1 MPRRLLVLAFAT
13 LLGGGAFG
21 QDAPAD
27 APATAAD
34 TRIAELQTAGYYEL
48 VARAQALGLAV
59 TGAVADLRTRIAQAE
74 GIVLPPETPAKEKT
88 LTIDSAQEAGLVTVD
103 APGDGKLLRL
113 SGGLQ
118 VTLVD
123 KEKKVTHVIQAG
135 ELWYDQANEEMTA
148 RGQVVYTMIRETS
161 TEVFRGES
169 LTFRLSDSQG
179 IFYGGASDR
188 SRTVGDQTLTF
199 RYRGDAIRRSAAD
212 LVVLD
217 AGTIT
222 SSLGT
227 DPYYQIKA
235 KKIWVLAPGEWG
247 LQDAWLY
254 LGRIPVFYFPFFF
267 QPGDEFFFNPV
278 LSFPDAGDRRG
289 TSLQTTTYFLG
300 KKKKDTAPLSFL
312 QVEDSSTLNSDR
324 VQKGLFLV
332 RGTPP
337 HSDLPASW
345 TFKYLADFYSH
356 LGFLTSVD
364 ASLPGLVGL
373 KDLTFK
379 GGVGVTRTV
388 AADGT
393 TFSAN
398 PFQAELD
405 PWDQSHWNG
414 SWLGSWRL
422 PVRWGGQF
430 SLDSGPGQL
439 ALEYYSDPLLYN
451 DLFGSR
457 SENFSVFSLLG
468 LGPAKTTTV
477 ATAKTSLQWSGAL
490 TLPPLALTGGLLWV
504 SKATS
509 PVPTGLAN
517 DPEANFYLPSQLTLP
532 QVSLSLSGTLWP
544 PGAATPTK
552 DAKNPA
558 EGLIPPDT
566 DQTPPTDPTQQ
577 TQPPTNPEAATAEP
591 GAWAPDRFD
600 NLPNGTASPQWTSGA
615 TWSLKPVVKTD
626 TRFDEASA
634 LGPSSSTWKALT
646 SRWSGAYDGAL
657 NLTSGMSDGFLTA
670 TDGFTLH
677 QQAQGTWYK
686 SPTLPTADSTTY
698 DLQDKQQTSSLLTQN
713 LGSALKPFVA
723 GGGWRESNLQY
734 SLVTKLWESTA
745 DKTRYF
751 DGTTATVTTHQTS
764 AQAIYYLLDGI
775 PSLKATAGAQSTLP
789 PLDPLRTW
797 SGAMDFALPVAKA
810 YTKTSAKQTN
820 TTFVWDPW
828 ETYGEWTPTPDL
840 SLKETYQYDLQ
851 NDRPLSSTTSAGAY
865 GFTAQYRHQRTT
877 PYVFNT
883 ASKSWDV
890 AGPVAF
896 LPQELRFGYTLD
908 LPALQWWSY
917 RNTLSSK
924 VNFTWPIDLQQ
935 YSQMPL
941 TLNYTVAYK
950 LYRFLDLQIS
960 EGIVNRTAYRYFPAL
975 VDSFGPGAVTVV
987 NPVTDLID
995 AFSVWNQTALRRTSF
1010 KMTNL
1015 TIGLVHYLDD
1025 WQIKLDYTGSPQL
1038 VGASGV
1044 QQFQWVGTLALLVQ
1058 WYPVPEL
1065 KTQMNWDKDG
1075 VLTVA
1080 KNNTATTS
1088 TTSN

>member
-1 MPRRLLVLAFAT
+1 M
-13 LLGGGAFG
+13 
-21 QDAPAD
+21 
-27 APATAAD
+27 
-34 TRIAELQTAGYYEL
+34 
-48 VARAQALGLAV
+48 
-59 TGAVADLRTRIAQAE
+59 
-74 GIVLPPETPAKEKT
+74 
-88 LTIDSAQEAGLVTVD
+88 TVD

-135 ELWYDQANEEMTA
+135 ELWYDQENEEMTA

-161 TEVFRGES
+161 TEVFRGDS

-188 SRTVGDQTLTF
+188 ARTVGDQTLTF

-254 LGRIPVFYFPFFF
+254 LGRVPVFYFPFFF

-278 LSFPDAGDRRG
+278 LSFPEAGDRRG
-289 TSLQTTTYFLG
+289 TSLQTTTYFWG
-300 KKKKDTAPLSFL
+300 KKKRDTAPLSFL

-324 VQKGLFLV
+324 VLKGLFLV
-332 RGTPP
+332 RGTQPP
-337 HSDLPASW
+337 SDVPSTW

-356 LGFLTSVD
+356 LGLLTAVD

-373 KDLTFK
+373 KTLTFS

-393 TFSAN
+393 TFSVN
-398 PFQAELD
+398 PFKAELD

-414 SWLGSWRL
+414 SWLGSTRL
-422 PVRWGGQF
+422 PFRWGGQF

-439 ALEYYSDPLLYN
+439 SLEYYSDPLLYN

-477 ATAKTSLQWSGAL
+477 ATAKSSLQWSGAL
-490 TLPPLALTGGLLWV
+490 TLPPAAVTGGLLWD
-504 SKATS
+504 SKAT
-509 PVPTGLAN
+509 VPQGLPN
-517 DPEANFYLPSQLTLP
+517 DPENTYYLPSQLTLP
-532 QVSLSLSGTLWP
+532 QASLSFSGTLWP
-544 PGAATPTK
+544 PGAPPPGK
-552 DAKNPA
+552 EAKNA
-558 EGLIPPDT
+558 ADSLIPPESEAPAEPVT
-566 DQTPPTDPTQQ
+566 D
-577 TQPPTNPEAATAEP
+577 EP
-591 GAWAPDRFD
+591 GAPAEAGVWAPERFGS
-600 NLPNGTASPQWTSGA
+600 LPNPADPPRWTSGA
-615 TWSLKPVVKTD
+615 TWSLKPVFKTD

-634 LGPSSSTWKALT
+634 VGPSSSTWKALT
-646 SRWSGAYDGAL
+646 SRWAGAYDGAL
-657 NLTSGMSDGFLTA
+657 NLSTGWSDGLWTT
-670 TDGFTLH
+670 TDAFVLH
-677 QQAQGTWYK
+677 QQTQSTWYK
-686 SPTLPTADSTTY
+686 APAVPQADSTTY
-698 DLQDKQQTSSLLTQN
+698 DLQDRQQTSSLLTQS
-713 LGSALKPFVA
+713 LGSTLKPFVS
-723 GGGWRESNLQY
+723 GGPWRESNLQY
-734 SLVTKLWESTA
+734 TLTTKLWEATP
-745 DKTRYF
+745 DKSQYL
-751 DGTTATVTTHQTS
+751 DGTTATVTNHQAAS
-764 AQAIYYLLDGI
+764 QAIWYLLDGT

-789 PLDPLRTW
+789 PIEPLRTW
-797 SGAMDFALPVAKA
+797 SGAMDFAVPVAKA
-810 YTKTSAKQTN
+810 STKTAAKQTN
-820 TTFVWDPW
+820 TSLLWDPW
-828 ETYGEWTPTPDL
+828 ETTAEWTPVTSVSL
-840 SLKETYQYDLQ
+840 SENYQYDLQ
-851 NDRPLSSTTSAGAY
+851 NGRPLSSTTAAGAY
-865 GFTAQYRHQRTT
+865 GFTVQYRHQRTT
-877 PYVFNT
+877 PYVFDT
-883 ASKSWDV
+883 ASKNWKV
-890 AGPVAF
+890 AGLPDF
-896 LPQELRFGYTLD
+896 LPQELRFAYTLD
-908 LPALQWWSY
+908 LPAVQWWSY

-975 VDSFGPGAVTVV
+975 VESFGPGAVTPV
-987 NPVTDLID
+987 NPLTDLLD
-995 AFSVWNQTALRRTSF
+995 AFSVWNQAALRRTSF

-1025 WQIKLDYTGSPQL
+1025 WQIKLDYSGSPQL
-1038 VGASGV
+1038 QTNVANP
-1044 QQFQWVGTLALLVQ
+1044 QFQWVGTLTLLVQ

-1080 KNNTATTS
+1080 KNS
-1088 TTSN
+1088 S